1 MEIDLDI
8 VHGQQRYK
16 LATGTVLPRPI
27 AWVSSVDKD
36 GNRNLAPYS
45 FFTIAAYNPLIF
57 AIFPLRFKKDEQIKD
72 TVWNILQTGEA
83 VIHIANQSL
92 IQAMNMTAATVEHDV
107 DEFQLA
113 GIESVP
119 SIKVKP
125 DRVKQAPVAFECR
138 LYQHLSLGDVQ
149 GGSDALFLEAIYM
162 HIDDQLIDDY
172 RIDHHR
178 LDPIAR
184 LAGSLYTTLGQ
195 DLEVIRPA

>member
-72 TVWNILQTGEA
+72 TVWNVLQTGEA

-92 IQAMNMTAATVEHDV
+92 IQAMNLTAATVAHDV

-113 GIESVP
+113 SIESVP

-184 LAGSLYTTLGQ
+184 LAGALYTTLGQ